1 MKINLISKNIFNI
14 PGGIQ
19 YPWWYSIS
27 LVVFRLKEVQD
38 QLRAGSSRIQEL
50 DSGAQESNIKLGK
63 VKQEL
68 SDTAQ
73 RLKDAKQELEDV
85 TRKLEQKI
93 QKFKKV
99 KSR

>member
-1 MKINLISKNIFNI
+1 M
-14 PGGIQ
+14 
-19 YPWWYSIS
+19 
-27 LVVFRLKEVQD
+27 VFRLKEVQD

-73 RLKDAKQELEDV
+73 RLKDAKQELEDAKQELEDV